1 MATTRR
7 VWPLPECLPGRR
19 GGRWEII
26 EGWAPRVDV
35 GGHLMMVPLGNDPID
50 ACHRLH
56 ELAHARWS
64 WRHPPQGKV
73 RRGTHDD
80 TLQAVEDARMHLRLA
95 RCGVDLSAGF
105 LKPNDHQKLRDI
117 LAAKPFRVRATT
129 LMLLS
134 TSGTGT
140 HQTMSAL
147 CRAEYLEA
155 RKTGDAHRRRGVSEA
170 LSIAARALRMLNE
183 CTRPT
188 TLDTLRIARWV
199 EENLLDKTPSLD
211 GLGGLLDW
219 GKDMGEGG
227 HVPWGELKI
236 HEPPLTVPIR
246 GGSVRYRWRS
256 TESGTIPRR
265 WHRWVIDQA
274 VFAHRTPL
282 PRSGTV
288 LVDLSASM
296 ALSGQSLLRLVK
308 AVPDALVA
316 AYSGQDSSGVL
327 RVLVRQGRRVPDHL
341 LGPPAGGMNVVDKP
355 ALEWLARQP
364 GPRVWVSDG
373 NVTGIGDR
381 SSAWNVAECEAVC
394 RQARIRRVASLADAP
409 RALAQAR

>member
-1 MATTRR
+1 
-7 VWPLPECLPGRR
+7 
-19 GGRWEII
+19 
-26 EGWAPRVDV
+26 
-35 GGHLMMVPLGNDPID
+35 MMVPLGNDPVD

-73 RRGTHDD
+73 RRGIHDD

-105 LKPNDHQKLRDI
+105 LKPSDHQKLKDI
-117 LAAKPFRVRATT
+117 VAAKPFRVRVAT

-134 TSGTGT
+134 TYGTGT
-140 HQTMSAL
+140 HQAMSAL
-147 CRAEYLEA
+147 CRAEYWRA
-155 RKTGDAHRRRGVSEA
+155 RETGDIDRRRALAEV
-170 LSIAARALRMLNE
+170 LSIASQALGMLNE

-199 EENLLDKTPSLD
+199 EENLSDKTPSLD
-211 GLGGLLDW
+211 GLAGLLDW
-219 GKDMGEGG
+219 GQDVGEGG
-227 HVPWGELKI
+227 LVPWGDLKI
-236 HEPPLTVPIR
+236 HEPPPTVPIR
-246 GGSVRYRWRS
+246 GRSVRYRWRS
-256 TESGTIPRR
+256 AESGTIPRQ

-274 VFAHRTPL
+274 VFAYRTPL

-296 ALSGQSLLRLVK
+296 ALTGGSLLRLVK
-308 AVPDALVA
+308 AVPGALVA
-316 AYSGQDSSGVL
+316 AYSGQDRSGVL

-355 ALEWLARQP
+355 ALEWLGRQP

-373 NVTGIGDR
+373 IVTGIDDR
-381 SSAWNVAECEAVC
+381 SSAWNVAECHAVC

-409 RALAQAR
+409 RALAHAR